1 MKIVMFRTGNKFGVE
16 YKGNV
21 YTGKTPEAAISQIG
35 VVAKY
40 VLYDTTRVFETQT
53 KKTEKIDLNVCP
65 VCGQAVTYV
74 RGKKANNRI
83 GVYIIHKD
91 DVVPEGSQE
100 IGDNEVSAEYKKWL
114 LVQFHQ
120 KSEKVEINKKEV
132 SVVVPSKTINE
143 LEQPKVSLASTI
155 NPEPV
160 PEPDVNPLP
169 IADIT
174 GLKHNKFA
182 VIKKIR
188 EALVQNGWTEDKLNE
203 AGKDLIKNGKDLA
216 TILETAG
223 KYVTVIEKGMPII
236 MTSGIPA

>member
-1 MKIVMFRTGNKFGVE
+1 MFRTGNKFGVE

-21 YTGKTPEAAISQIG
+21 YTGKTPEDAISQIG
-35 VVAKY
+35 VATKY
-40 VLYDTTRVFETQT
+40 VLYDTTRVSETQT

-120 KSEKVEINKKEV
+120 QPKKVEINKKEV
-132 SVVVPSKTINE
+132 SVVVVPSRTINE
-143 LEQPKVSLASTI
+143 QEQPEISLASTI
-155 NPEPV
+155 TNPEPV
-160 PEPDVNPLP
+160 LEPDVNPSLP

-182 VIKKIR
+182 VVKKIR
-188 EALVQNGWTEDKLNE
+188 DTLVQNGWTKEKLDE
-203 AGKDLIKNGKDLA
+203 VGTDLTQNGKDFTSIVEA
-216 TILETAG
+216 SK
-223 KYVTVIEKGMPII
+223 KYVTIVEEGKPVV